1 MCLYISVQNFNEK
14 ISTFGVD
21 FDQYLYLSIDFV
33 LNTQIEKIGQN
44 QPPKLIFF
52 REILH
57 TVV

>member
-1 MCLYISVQNFNEK
+1 MKK

-21 FDQYLYLSIDFV
+21 FDQYFPVSINFI
-33 LNTQIEKIGQN
+33 LTNQTNQIENISQS

-57 TVV
+57 TAVLTNMN